1 MPVELFGF
9 TIGRTNQSTNTNL
22 QSFAKPEYEDGAL
35 PISSGGVY
43 GTYVDTDASIKTEFE
58 LINRYRDMALQ
69 SEVEAAV
76 DDIVNEA
83 IVTSHEVPPVRINL
97 DNINI
102 SDGIKEKISV
112 EFKEISRLLD
122 FNKKGVEIFK
132 RWYVDGRCYY
142 HAVIDA

>member
-9 TIGRTNQSTNTNL
+9 TIGRTNQPTNNL

-35 PISSGGVY
+35 PISSGGAY

-102 SDGIKEKISV
+102 SDSIREKISI
-112 EFKEISRLLD
+112 EFKGL
-122 FNKKGVEIFK
+122 
-132 RWYVDGRCYY
+132 
-142 HAVIDA
+142 

>member
-9 TIGRTNQSTNTNL
+9 SIGRTNKSTNTSL
-22 QSFAKPEYEDGAL
+22 QSFAKPEYEDGAM
-35 PISSGGVY
+35 PISSGGAY

-112 EFKEISRLLD
+112 EAQWST
-122 FNKKGVEIFK
+122 
-132 RWYVDGRCYY
+132 
-142 HAVIDA
+142 

>member
-9 TIGRTNQSTNTNL
+9 TIGRTNQSTKTSL

-35 PISSGGVY
+35 PISSGGAY

-83 IVTSHEVPPVRINL
+83 IVTSHEVPPVRIKVDL
-97 DNINI
+97 YL
-102 SDGIKEKISV
+102 
-112 EFKEISRLLD
+112 FLL
-122 FNKKGVEIFK
+122 
-132 RWYVDGRCYY
+132 
-142 HAVIDA
+142 